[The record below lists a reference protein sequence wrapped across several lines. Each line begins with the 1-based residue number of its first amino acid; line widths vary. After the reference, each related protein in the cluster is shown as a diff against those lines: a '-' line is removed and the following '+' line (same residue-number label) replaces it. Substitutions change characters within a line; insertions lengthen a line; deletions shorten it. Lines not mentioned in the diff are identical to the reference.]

1 MTCDQTQKISQLID
15 GELTASERTSIEQHL
30 HDCIDCRQAHE
41 AFLNLR
47 TEILAY
53 TPSLAPSAS
62 DAALAKILSAKPKTP
77 ADRPAVSRTRGV
89 AKAPAWRNPLPA
101 LFESFTPR
109 LAAVAALIAIAVTIG
124 AITFFSLR
132 SPDNLASNNAS
143 TPDAPAKTVD
153 GPSNAGAPTPDEPVD
168 LSEATAQSKSKGTKG
183 RQPGRAKPT
192 ENRRLKP
199 EGERTAPVQPPRPQ
213 VGVPPTYATVEE
225 PAESPLQPS
234 DSPLR
239 LDPSDSQ
246 LRLAGAEMLTAR
258 HLEQSELLLR
268 SFRNARPS
276 KPGSAPGI
284 AYDRRRARQLLYQ
297 NIRLRRE
304 ADDTGDVE
312 VASLL
317 SSLEPILLDI
327 ANLRDKPDTD
337 EITAIRDRVER
348 KNLVALLQVNSTTV
362 ARAYE

>member
-1 MTCDQTQKISQLID
+1 MTCDQTQKVSLLID
-15 GELTASERTSIEQHL
+15 GELTPSERTSVEQHL
-30 HDCIDCRQAHE
+30 RDCIECRQAHE

-47 TEILAY
+47 TQIVSY
-53 TPSLAPSAS
+53 SPSLTPSAS
-62 DAALAKILSAKPKTP
+62 DAALAKILSKAAPSGAETAWPSAAKTP
-77 ADRPAVSRTRGV
+77 V

-101 LFESFTPR
+101 LFESFSPR
-109 LAAVAALIAIAVTIG
+109 VAAIAALIAIAVTIG
-124 AITFFSLR
+124 AISFFSWR
-132 SPDNLASNNAS
+132 SPENLANNNAS

-153 GPSNAGAPTPDEPVD
+153 GPSNAGAPKPDETSD
-168 LSEATAQSKSKGTKG
+168 LSDATAQKTKGTKG

-213 VGVPPTYATVEE
+213 VGVPPTYALVED
-225 PAESPLQPS
+225 PTESP
-234 DSPLR
+234 
-239 LDPSDSQ
+239 
-246 LRLAGAEMLTAR
+246 LRLAGAEMLTVR

-268 SFRNARPS
+268 SFRNARPA
-276 KPGSAPGI
+276 KAGAAPAV
-284 AYDRRRARQLLYQ
+284 AYERRRARQLLYQ

-304 ADDTGDVE
+304 ADHTGDVE
-312 VASLL
+312 VSSLL

-327 ANLRDKPDTD
+327 ANLRDKPDKD
-337 EITAIRDRVER
+337 EITAIKERVER

>member
-15 GELTASERTSIEQHL
+15 GELTASERTSVKQHL
-30 HDCIDCRQAHE
+30 HDCIECRQAHE

-62 DAALAKILSAKPKTP
+62 DAALVKILSAKAPLAKTP
-77 ADRPAVSRTRGV
+77 V

-109 LAAVAALIAIAVTIG
+109 LAAVATLIAIAVTIG

-132 SPDNLASNNAS
+132 SPDNLANNNAS
-143 TPDAPAKTVD
+143 TPDTPAKTVD

-183 RQPGRAKPT
+183 RQPGRAKPA

-213 VGVPPTYATVEE
+213 VGVPPTYARVEE
-225 PAESPLQPS
+225 PAESPLHPS

-327 ANLRDKPDTD
+327 ANLRDKPDTE